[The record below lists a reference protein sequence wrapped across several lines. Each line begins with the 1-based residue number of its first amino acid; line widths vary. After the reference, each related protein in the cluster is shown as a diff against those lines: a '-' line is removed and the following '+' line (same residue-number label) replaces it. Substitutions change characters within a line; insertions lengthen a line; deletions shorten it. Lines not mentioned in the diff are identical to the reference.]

1 MRAFLFFMGNE
12 TGHLMA
18 TYNRLP
24 VAFTRGEGATLW
36 DTEGNAYLDALGG
49 IAVAILGHGH
59 PELAEVI
66 AEQARTLI
74 HTSNLYRVEAQ
85 EQLGD
90 RLCGIAGMEQVFF
103 GNSGA
108 EANEAAIKLARRY
121 GHEQGI
127 ESPSIVVT
135 EGAFHGR
142 TMATLTATGS
152 RKVQAGFEP
161 LVSGFR
167 RVPFNDLDAVRQV
180 AEHDPDVVAVL
191 VEPIQGEGGIRVP
204 PPDYLPGLREICR
217 ENGWLLMLDE
227 IQTGMGRTGQ
237 WFACHHHGV
246 TPDVLTVAKAL
257 GNGVPIGACLAAGP
271 AGGVLTPGSHGS
283 TFGGNPLA
291 CRVGLAVI
299 DVLEKTGALEN
310 ARRQGARILAG
321 LDGALGDHPGIR
333 SIRGQGL
340 MIGVEM
346 TDPCAQIVS
355 LALAERLLVNVT
367 ADNVI
372 RLLPPLIYRDED
384 SDRLVELLVR
394 TIERFSKQ

>member
-167 RVPFNDLDAVRQV
+167 RVPFNDLEAVRQV

-271 AGGVLTPGSHGS
+271 ASGVLTPGSHGS

-346 TDPCAQIVS
+346 TEPCAQIVS

-367 ADNVI
+367 ADKVI